1 MNCNHCHRPFTCGCQ
16 KANVANGLVV
26 HKTCVNEY
34 NQTQT
39 LIAKE
44 TVSNLS
50 LEIARQKIVDLT
62 NK

>member
-1 MNCNHCHRPFTCGCQ
+1 MNCKHCHKPFTCGCQ
-16 KANVANGLVV
+16 KANGVDGSVI

-34 NQTQT
+34 NRTKN
-39 LIAKE
+39 IVANDKAA
-44 TVSNLS
+44 NLS